1 MNRVARTERG
11 FPTRNLAYT
20 LAVVLVLITFAACS
34 RSIAGKYVSERG
46 GNRYR
51 EFKSDGTVFSQEG
64 AQAGYFTY
72 EIDGDEIIVKSP
84 SGRAVKCRVQDN
96 KIIDPDGETWV
107 KQ

>member
-1 MNRVARTERG
+1 MRHRI
-11 FPTRNLAYT
+11 FT
-20 LAVVLVLITFAACS
+20 LAMVLLLIAFAACS
-34 RSIAGKYVSERG
+34 RSISGKYVSERG

-72 EIDGDEIIVKSP
+72 EIDGDELTVKSP
-84 SGRAVKCRVQDN
+84 SGRAVKCKIQDN